1 MKTAAVTLVL
11 LMSAGLAYGQ
21 QDHAAAMN
29 ERGDH
34 VMGFS
39 HDKTTHHFELNQ
51 DGGLIEVRVNDNKD
65 AASLDMIRTHF
76 QQIVKMFAT
85 GNFNAPMLVHGQAVP
100 GTAAMTRLKDD
111 IHWELSEIPRGARIK
126 IAADNKEASDAIHE
140 FLRYQIADHQTGD
153 CTAVR

>member
-1 MKTAAVTLVL
+1 MKIAALTLVL
-11 LMSAGLAYGQ
+11 VMSAGLAYGQ
-21 QDHAAAMN
+21 QDHTTAMN

-34 VMGFS
+34 VMGFA

-51 DGGLIEVRVNDNKD
+51 DGGLIEVRVNDSKD

-76 QQIVKMFAT
+76 QHIVKMFAA
-85 GNFNAPMLVHGQAVP
+85 GNFNAPMLVHGQAAP
-100 GTAAMTRLKDD
+100 GTATMTRLKDD
-111 IHWELSEIPRGARIK
+111 IHWDLSEIPRGARIK

-153 CTAVR
+153 CTAIR

>member
-1 MKTAAVTLVL
+1 MKIAGLAFVL
-11 LMSAGLAYGQ
+11 FLSAGLAYGQ
-21 QDHAAAMN
+21 QDHSAAMN

-34 VMGFS
+34 VMGFA

-76 QQIVKMFAT
+76 GHILKMFAA

-100 GTAAMTRLKDD
+100 GTATMTRLRDD
-111 IHWELSEIPRGARIK
+111 IHWELSEIPRGAQIK
-126 IAADNKEASDAIHE
+126 IVADNKEAADAIHE

-153 CTAVR
+153 CTAIR

>member
-1 MKTAAVTLVL
+1 MKTGVLILVL

-51 DGGLIEVRVNDNKD
+51 DGGLIEVRVNDSKD
-65 AASLDMIRTHF
+65 TASLDMIRSHF
-76 QQIVKMFAT
+76 QHIAKMFAA

-100 GTAAMTRLKDD
+100 GTATMTRLKDD
-111 IHWELSEIPRGARIK
+111 IHWELSEIPRGAQIK
-126 IAADNKEASDAIHE
+126 IVADNKEASDAIH
-140 FLRYQIADHQTGD
+140 
-153 CTAVR
+153 

>member
-1 MKTAAVTLVL
+1 MKTAALILVL

-51 DGGLIEVRVNDNKD
+51 DGGLIEVRVNDSKD
-65 AASLDMIRTHF
+65 TASLDMIRSHF
-76 QQIVKMFAT
+76 QHIAKMFAA

-100 GTAAMTRLKDD
+100 GTATMTRLKDD
-111 IHWELSEIPRGARIK
+111 IHWELSEIPRGAQIK
-126 IAADNKEASDAIHE
+126 IVA
-140 FLRYQIADHQTGD
+140 
-153 CTAVR
+153 